1 MAQGKIKVKSKL
13 PASTKGKAK
22 EKTKKKGP
30 AVQRRNNAPIQPKKK
45 KLEDAHKLKQ
55 MITRTVNKAMENELR
70 EKALDG
76 KKSLTKKEPAAKR
89 KK

>member
-1 MAQGKIKVKSKL
+1 MAQGKLKVKTKL
-13 PASTKGKAK
+13 PASSKGKAK
-22 EKTKKKGP
+22 EKGKKKAP

-45 KLEDAHKLKQ
+45 KVEDAHKLKQ
-55 MITRTVNKAMENELR
+55 MITRTVNKAMEDELR

-76 KKSLTKKEPAAKR
+76 KKSLTKKEPSAKR